1 MSGKS
6 ETTGWCPIIEG
17 LMGVRLVAEDRDH
30 PAVDAAVAEIKR
42 LRAVIRVNALRWA
55 PHLTHAEI
63 DEVIH
68 GKQS

>member
-1 MSGKS
+1 
-6 ETTGWCPIIEG
+6 
-17 LMGVRLVAEDRDH
+17 
-30 PAVDAAVAEIKR
+30 
-42 LRAVIRVNALRWA
+42 VIRANALRWA